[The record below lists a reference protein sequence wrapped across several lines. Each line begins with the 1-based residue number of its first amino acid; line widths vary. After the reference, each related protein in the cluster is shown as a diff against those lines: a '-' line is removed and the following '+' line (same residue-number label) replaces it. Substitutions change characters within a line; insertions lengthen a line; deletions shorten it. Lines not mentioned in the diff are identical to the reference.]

1 MLKKHDHLM
10 FRNARKTKLEA
21 RGVHMTRISKFPD
34 AKSGEK
40 KLVGRCMNYIFAAG
54 RAFDHI
60 NDLR

>member
-1 MLKKHDHLM
+1 M
-10 FRNARKTKLEA
+10 FRNAWKTKLEA

-40 KLVGRCMNYIFAAG
+40 KLVGRCMNYIFEAG

>member
-1 MLKKHDHLM
+1 ML
-10 FRNARKTKLEA
+10 RNVWKTKLEA

-40 KLVGRCMNYIFAAG
+40 KLVGRCMNYIFGAE